1 MKKLILTMLLCLA
14 VASNSWAWDNRGHA
28 TIARIAERHLTPRAK
43 ANIEKYLDGQ
53 SIVYYASWMDF
64 NRHKPPFDVTRD
76 WHVDYWTNDL
86 RTDAEGNPAPPISVS
101 QIKRIIAEMPDFR
114 ELSDSLVN
122 INIKF
127 LVHMVGDI
135 HSPVHVDFP
144 TTRPVKIQYKGKEIK
159 FHKFWDGSV
168 IASQHYGCSPLS
180 LAEELD
186 RATDAER
193 EELMSGTP
201 DNWHDDA
208 TKYSQEAYALIV
220 NSKVADEK
228 YMERAYEM
236 VNYLVP
242 TAGYRLAKIL
252 NTIFDK

>member
-1 MKKLILTMLLCLA
+1 MKKIISLALALIMLLGVVGVMSSCGDAIIVHTNAFFAPFEYYDGDVIKGVDVEIMAL
-14 VASNSWAWDNRGHA
+14 VG
-28 TIARIAERHLTPRAK
+28 
-43 ANIEKYLDGQ
+43 EKL
-53 SIVYYASWMDF
+53 
-64 NRHKPPFDVTRD
+64 
-76 WHVDYWTNDL
+76 
-86 RTDAEGNPAPPISVS
+86 
-101 QIKRIIAEMPDFR
+101 
-114 ELSDSLVN
+114 
-122 INIKF
+122 
-127 LVHMVGDI
+127 
-135 HSPVHVDFP
+135 
-144 TTRPVKIQYKGKEIK
+144 GKEIK